1 MGNQTPLNVMVA
13 KSMVLSSRDLGKAIQ
28 LDDGIYLIDVAKN
41 PFMRNQLVY
50 LFISGD
56 GRIEPVAEGM
66 KFKNKYMVKRESE
79 GITPP
84 SSLYSFTDIAEAP
97 AIPLKEAFNI
107 AKEVLRQTV
116 VFKDEKIYDLVVAW
130 NMYTWV
136 RGLFPKNINLYF
148 IGFPGT
154 GKSQALKFCKL
165 FSRYVVDYDPT
176 AEKSYKW
183 NISSTLGVIAIDEA
197 EYISKIQASKLRK
210 YHETNVI
217 ETRLVGLPLMGLTS
231 IDLRVDA
238 PLVLASTHPPA
249 DTAFLQRGL
258 IIRMYKGS
266 PEIKDFNL
274 ISDLD
279 VRRLIFMKSVITNWF
294 KILLAQSNVY
304 AKLSSLN
311 IDERIKD
318 LVLPIATILELLGF
332 EWDWVIDYAKYSFTQ
347 ANFITPETTAF
358 IQSLIIIKD
367 KAKML
372 NGSYVLPLK
381 EVSNIMEALAETL
394 GANPSRLN
402 YLRQYL
408 FAGCEV
414 KLVNN
419 ELSYVCDR
427 NTVESLL
434 RNVEVLGDGEQFTS
448 GNGNT
453 TQKVYKVINVISED
467 SEVKEKYITVNQFR
481 KIVKVS
487 KLTVL
492 RWIWKGKIKAVK
504 APSGKWL
511 IPYSEVL
518 KIVGGEYNK
527 GEEK

>member
-84 SSLYSFTDIAEAP
+84 STLYNFTDIVEAP
-97 AIPLKEAFNI
+97 TVPLSEAFNL

-116 VFKDEKIYDLVVAW
+116 VFKDDKLYDLVVAW
-130 NMYTWV
+130 SMYTWV

-294 KILLAQSNVY
+294 KILLAQSTVY
-304 AKLSSLN
+304 GKLSTMN

-318 LVLPIATILELLGF
+318 LALPIATILELLGMS
-332 EWDWVIDYAKYSFTQ
+332 WDWVIDYAKYSFTQ
-347 ANFITPETTAF
+347 SNFITPETTAF

-367 KAKML
+367 KAKL
-372 NGSYVLPLK
+372 LDGSYVLPLK
-381 EVSNIMEALAETL
+381 EVTTIMEALAETL
-394 GANPSRLN
+394 GANPSKLN

-414 KLVNN
+414 RLVNG

-434 RNVEVLGDGEQFTS
+434 RNVEVLGDGEQTTVSGS
-448 GNGNT
+448 GNG
-453 TQKVYKVINVISED
+453 QVLAERVKIKQRNV
-467 SEVKEKYITVNQFR
+467 EVKDKFITIEEFK
-481 KIVKVS
+481 KIIKVS
-487 KLTVL
+487 RWTVI
-492 RWIWKGKIKAVK
+492 RWIKAGRIRAIKS
-504 APSGKWL
+504 PSGRWL
-511 IPYSEVL
+511 IPYSEVV
-518 KIVGGEYNK
+518 KIVGEEYVDGGDK
-527 GEEK
+527 